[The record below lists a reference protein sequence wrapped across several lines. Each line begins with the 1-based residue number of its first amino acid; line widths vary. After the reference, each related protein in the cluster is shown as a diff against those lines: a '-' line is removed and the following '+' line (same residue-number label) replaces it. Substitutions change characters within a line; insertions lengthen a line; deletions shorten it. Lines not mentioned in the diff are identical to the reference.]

1 MTDSVVTDHGEFY
14 EIRTKGQID
23 PSWSDWFEGLTITYR
38 QTGETV
44 LSGPVKD
51 QSALHGLL
59 AKIRDLNLTLIS
71 VAQIPSKQTDGREN
85 ENSK

>member
-1 MTDSVVTDHGEFY
+1 MTDAVAKDQGEFY

-23 PSWSDWFEGLTITYR
+23 PSWSDWFEGLTMTYSE
-38 QTGETV
+38 TGETV

-59 AKIRDLNLTLIS
+59 AKIRDLNLTLIL
-71 VAQIPSKQTDGREN
+71 VAQLPSKQTHGREN